1 MNFAFL
7 ASCLLFC
14 AVIYHA
20 INRSKSIEENAN
32 KAFWDK
38 EHKANFVRKKSL
50 ENLDYIHIPEEI
62 LTLSP
67 TKTSALVAECVTEL
81 NKLAKEPIVNLTGIS
96 NTDLKLA
103 YGTSNITILSQYDF
117 QYTNMVRTL
126 QRLAEELVSIDE
138 KKLAILVLEFAVST
152 RTDISKTYYLLASLY
167 EEAHTPEKKEFL
179 IQQAKHLNSMMKD
192 SIVRTLQ
199 ASGQ

>member
-20 INRSKSIEENAN
+20 INRSKSIEENST
-32 KAFWDK
+32 KAFWQK
-38 EHKANFVRKKSL
+38 EQQANFVRKKSL
-50 ENLDYIHIPEEI
+50 DNLDYIIIPEQI
-62 LTLSP
+62 LHLSP
-67 TKTSALVAECVTEL
+67 QSSSEKIKECLKELTEL
-81 NKLAKEPIVNLTGIS
+81 SETPIVNLTGIS
-96 NTDLKLA
+96 NTDLKLT
-103 YGTSNITILSQYDF
+103 YGTANITILSQYDF
-117 QYTNMVRTL
+117 QYTSMVRIL
-126 QRLAEELVSIDE
+126 QKLAEELVSLNE
-138 KKLAILVLEFAVST
+138 KELAVQVLEFSVST

-167 EEAHTPEKKEFL
+167 DEAGTPEKKDFL
-179 IQQAKHLNSMMKD
+179 IQQAERINSIMKD